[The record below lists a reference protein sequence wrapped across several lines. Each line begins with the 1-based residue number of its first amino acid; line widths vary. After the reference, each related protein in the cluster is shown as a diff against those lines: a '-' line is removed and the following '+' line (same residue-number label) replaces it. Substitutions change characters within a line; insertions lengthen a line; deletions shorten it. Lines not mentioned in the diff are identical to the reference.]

1 MKSSPLDRGV
11 LIALVVTVVLWAAAF
26 AGIRAA
32 LVSYGP
38 GEVALFRLLVASV
51 TLAGYALFTR
61 MRMPEMKDL
70 PVILLCGFFGFTVYH
85 VGLTFGERT
94 VEAGSASLLISTA
107 PIFIALLATAFL
119 GERLKVVSW
128 IGLCLSFAG
137 AAVISFGEG
146 GGYRFD
152 LNALPILLAALSESV
167 YFVIQRPYLRKYGS
181 LAFTTYAVWAGTVP
195 ALFFLPGLLY
205 QVREATPEATIS
217 GLFLGIFP
225 TAIAYV
231 TYAYVSSRMTAAVSA
246 SFLYLIPALAFLVAW
261 VWLGETPRPVSVA
274 GGLLALAGVLMV
286 TVRRK

>member
-1 MKSSPLDRGV
+1 MKSSSPDRGI

-38 GEVALFRLLVASV
+38 GEVTLFRLLVASV
-51 TLAGYALFTR
+51 TLAGYALLTR

-70 PVILLCGFFGFTVYH
+70 PIILLCGFFGFTVYH

-94 VEAGSASLLISTA
+94 VEGRGSASLLISTA

-119 GERLKVVSW
+119 GERLRAVGW

-181 LAFTTYAVWAGTVP
+181 LAFTTYAVWAGDRP
-195 ALFFLPGLLY
+195 GALFPARSVVSIPG
-205 QVREATPEATIS
+205 RDP
-217 GLFLGIFP
+217 
-225 TAIAYV
+225 
-231 TYAYVSSRMTAAVSA
+231 
-246 SFLYLIPALAFLVAW
+246 
-261 VWLGETPRPVSVA
+261 
-274 GGLLALAGVLMV
+274 
-286 TVRRK
+286 

>member
-1 MKSSPLDRGV
+1 MKSFLLDKRV
-11 LIALVVTVVLWAAAF
+11 LVALVITVVLWAAAF

-51 TLAGYALFTR
+51 TLAGYALLTR
-61 MRMPEMKDL
+61 MRMPEARDL
-70 PVILLCGFFGFTVYH
+70 PVIFLCGFFGFTVYH

-107 PIFIALLATAFL
+107 PIFIALLASAFL
-119 GERLKVVSW
+119 GERLKVLGW
-128 IGLCLSFAG
+128 AGMGLSFAG
-137 AAVISFGEG
+137 AAIISFGEG

-152 LNALPILLAALSESV
+152 FNALPILLAALSESV
-167 YFVIQRPYLRKYGS
+167 YFVVQRPYLRKYGS
-181 LAFTTYAVWAGTVP
+181 LAFTTYAIWAGTVP
-195 ALFFLPGLLY
+195 ALFFLPGLLS
-205 QVREATPEATIS
+205 QVRDATPGATFS
-217 GLFLGIFP
+217 GAFLGIFP

-261 VWLGETPRPVSVA
+261 VWLGETPHPVSIV
-274 GGLLALAGVLMV
+274 GGLLALAGVLV
-286 TVRRK
+286 VNGYRR

>member
-1 MKSSPLDRGV
+1 M

-70 PVILLCGFFGFTVYH
+70 LVILLCGFFGFTVYH

-107 PIFIALLATAFL
+107 PIFIALLATSFL

-205 QVREATPEATIS
+205 QVREATPEATVS